1 MDTVVKIDY
10 SNYSIEELVNL
21 QSEIRDLIDH
31 KRMEMYDTA
40 VNNVLNELEKMAKE
54 YPYEEAFDYNET
66 FTWKELYDMIRA
78 FRY

>member
-21 QSEIRDLIDH
+21 QSEIRDLIDR
-31 KRMEMYDTA
+31 KRMEKYDTA
-40 VNNVLNELEKMAKE
+40 VNNVLNELKKMAEE
-54 YPYEEAFDYNET
+54 YPYEDAFDHNEA
-66 FTWKELYDMIRA
+66 FTWKELYDMVRT